1 MPANAPAP
9 EFFDTNEFEQ
19 SFVTTPIISCYKQ
32 AIQTA
37 NNELDHR
44 FVEGESIRSLVAERS
59 DFFDY
64 LLTHLWNRFIPTT
77 AELEL
82 IAVGGYGRG
91 ELHPQSDLDILI
103 LVGDTNP
110 EIDDQL
116 SAYVTALWDLGLKIG
131 HAVRSVEQAIALAR
145 KDLTVMTNIIESRG
159 LAGNGELLEALV
171 GQTRTE
177 EMWNAQDYFNAKIEE
192 QEIRHERNNNTE
204 YNLEPNVKTAPG
216 GLRDIQTIAWVAK
229 RSFGAGDLPSLHKM
243 GFLTDTEF
251 SLLRNGET
259 FLWRVRYGIHMLSKR
274 PEERLQVDA
283 QRQLADIF
291 GYSDNPK
298 ALGVEQFMR
307 RYYRWVAT
315 LSQLNEVLLQYLRE
329 SILGESP
336 DSAPKTINR
345 RFNTVDGYIQ
355 TSNTTIFA
363 RYPSAMLEIFDLMGD
378 DPDIKGIRA
387 STIRQLRAHLHLI
400 DRRYR
405 ADLRNTSL
413 FMEIMRSP
421 YNLSRILKWMSEYGV
436 LGAYLP
442 EWDKITGLMQHD
454 LFHRYTVDAH
464 TLILV
469 KHLRMFHQGL
479 RSDDF
484 PVATRVARKLPK
496 PELLFIAGLFHDIAK
511 GRGGNHAQLGAIDAR
526 NFCER
531 HHLGAW
537 DTNLVSWL
545 IDKHLLMSGVSQKQD
560 LSDPDVINR
569 FAEKVGDQ
577 TYLDYLFCLTV
588 ADINATNPELWN
600 SWKALLLRQLYHQTS
615 AALARGAENPTNAIM
630 WIADT
635 KAGALAILKKDGYRI
650 EDVEQLWS
658 AYHDDYFL
666 RENTAD
672 VAWHTRLTLDHNSD
686 EPLVSVKDTR
696 DSQAISATQIFVR
709 TVDHPRVFAAITK
722 ALYRLNLSVYDARI
736 HSLDDGFTADT
747 FIVLD
752 NNKETVAHDAAK
764 VARIIEVITHDLTYI
779 NVVADS
785 PSSKTSRL
793 DQYFHRKTKASISTE
808 PSERYSVLH
817 VVTSDTPG
825 LLARLATVLNRHD
838 INLHFART
846 LTMGEKVEDTFHL
859 TTAEGVPISNEDDIN
874 SLIDD
879 IETSIDELHE

>member
-1 MPANAPAP
+1 MPAKPSPP
-9 EFFDTNEFEQ
+9 EFFDPIKFEQ
-19 SFVTTPIISCYKQ
+19 KFTTSPVITCYKE
-32 AIQTA
+32 AIQEA
-37 NNELDHR
+37 NSELDHR

-64 LLTHLWNRFIPTT
+64 LLTHLWDRFIQETE
-77 AELEL
+77 ALEL
-82 IAVGGYGRG
+82 VAVGGYGRG

-103 LVGDTNP
+103 LVDGPTP

-116 SAYVTALWDLGLKIG
+116 AAYVTALWDLGLKVG
-131 HAVRSVEQAIALAR
+131 HAVRTVDQAIALSR
-145 KDLTVMTNIIESRG
+145 DDLTVMTNIIESRL
-159 LAGNGELLEALV
+159 LAGRGDLLAAV
-171 GQTRTE
+171 HKYTRVE
-177 EMWNAQDYFNAKIEE
+177 VMWSAQEYFHAKIEE
-192 QEIRHERNNNTE
+192 QDVRHERNNNTE

-274 PEERLQVDA
+274 PEERLQGDA

-291 GYSDNPK
+291 GYSDNTK

-307 RYYRWVAT
+307 RYYRWVAM

-336 DSAPKTINR
+336 NSVPKEINR
-345 RFNTVDGYIQ
+345 RFNSVDGYIQ
-355 TSNTTIFA
+355 TTNTNTFA

-421 YNLSRILKWMSEYGV
+421 HNLSRILKWMSQYGV

-479 RSDDF
+479 RSADF

-526 NFCER
+526 KFCER
-531 HHLGAW
+531 HHLGTW

-600 SWKALLLRQLYHQTS
+600 SWKALLLRQLYHETS
-615 AALARGAENPTNAIM
+615 AALARGAENPTNAKM

-635 KAGALAILKKDGYRI
+635 KAGALSILKHEGYRI
-650 EDVEQLWS
+650 EDIELFWS

-672 VAWHTRLTLDHNSD
+672 VAWHTRLTLEHSSD
-686 EPLVSVKDTR
+686 LPLVSVKDTR
-696 DSQAISATQIFVR
+696 DTQAISATQIFVR

-722 ALYRLNLSVYDARI
+722 ALHRLNLNIYDARI

-752 NNKETVAHDAAK
+752 NNKETIAHDPAK
-764 VARIIEVITHDLTYI
+764 VQRIIEVITHDLTHI

-785 PSSKTSRL
+785 PSSKASRL
-793 DQYFHRKTKASISTE
+793 DQYFHRNTKATISTE
-808 PSERYSVLH
+808 PSQRYSELYLVA
-817 VVTSDTPG
+817 SDTPG

-859 TTAEGVPISNEDDIN
+859 TTAEGVPMTNEDDIK

-879 IETSIDELHE
+879 IESSIDELHE